1 MYFED
6 QPEDTKFYYST
17 PIIATSMARNLYH
30 ELPKLLRNTK
40 ILPPRKKNYPLY
52 ANHIRHLG
60 GLVVVSLSVMEKGIV
75 IT

>member
-1 MYFED
+1 MYFEG

-30 ELPKLLRNTK
+30 ELPELLRN
-40 ILPPRKKNYPLY
+40 IAPSQKNYPLY
-52 ANHIRHLG
+52 GNHIRHSG